1 MGEQLFRVIK
11 ILWKSILTVL
21 YPPKSKCLV
30 CGYENTENLCHKCL
44 KSITFCGEDE
54 LCVGYYKGALKELIL
69 SLKYKK
75 DFQAGEILASFLE
88 EKIKKYKDEYYLTYI
103 PIDKKRLK
111 ERGFNQC
118 EYIAKELSI
127 NTGIKTINTL
137 KKIRETKVQKTLKRE
152 ERIENLKDAFEI
164 IDEKKVKGKRFILL
178 DDVITTG
185 ATLKEGVKV
194 LKKHG
199 AIEIKILTLAKS
211 YI

>member
-1 MGEQLFRVIK
+1 MGEQLFRIIK

-21 YPPKSKCLV
+21 YPSKNKCLV
-30 CGYENTENLCHKCL
+30 CGYENIEGLCYKCL
-44 KSITFCGEDE
+44 KSITFCDKDE

-69 SLKYKK
+69 LLKYKK
-75 DFQAGEILASFLE
+75 DFQAGEILVSFLE
-88 EKIKKYKDEYYLTYI
+88 EKIKKYKNEYHLTYI

-118 EYIAKELSI
+118 EYIANELSI

-152 ERIENLKDAFEI
+152 ERIENLKDAFGI
-164 IDEKKVKGKRFILL
+164 IDEKDVKGKKFILL

-194 LKKHG
+194 LKKYG
-199 AIEIKILTLAKS
+199 ATEIKILTLAKS

>member
-30 CGYENTENLCHKCL
+30 CGYENTENLCYKCL

-69 SLKYKK
+69 SL
-75 DFQAGEILASFLE
+75 
-88 EKIKKYKDEYYLTYI
+88 KDEYYLTYI

-127 NTGIKTINTL
+127 NIGIKTINTL

-152 ERIENLKDAFEI
+152 ERIENFKDAFEI
-164 IDEKKVKGKRFILL
+164 IDEKKVKGKKFILL

>member
-30 CGYENTENLCHKCL
+30 CGYENTENLCYKCL

-54 LCVGYYKGALKELIL
+54 LCVG
-69 SLKYKK
+69 YKK

-127 NTGIKTINTL
+127 NIGIKTINTL

-152 ERIENLKDAFEI
+152 ERIENFKDAFEI
-164 IDEKKVKGKRFILL
+164 IDEKKVKGKKFILL

>member
-1 MGEQLFRVIK
+1 MGEQLFRTIK
-11 ILWKSILTVL
+11 IIWKSILTVL
-21 YPPKSKCLV
+21 YPSKNKCLV
-30 CGYENTENLCHKCL
+30 CGYEDVDGLCYKCL
-44 KSITFCGEDE
+44 KSITFCDKDE

-69 SLKYKK
+69 LLKYKK
-75 DFQAGEILASFLE
+75 DFQAGEILVNFLQ

-127 NTGIKTINTL
+127 TTGIKTINTL
-137 KKIRETKVQKTLKRE
+137 KKIKETKIQKTLKRE
-152 ERIENLKDAFEI
+152 ERMENLKNAFEI
-164 IDEKKVKGKRFILL
+164 IDEKDIKGKKFILL

-185 ATLKEGVKV
+185 ATLNEGIKV
-194 LKKHG
+194 LKKYG
-199 AIEIKILTLAKS
+199 AVEIKILTLAKS

>member
-21 YPPKSKCLV
+21 YPPKNKCLV
-30 CGYENTENLCHKCL
+30 CGYENTENLCYKCL
-44 KSITFCGEDE
+44 KSITFCDEDE

-75 DFQAGEILASFLE
+75 DFQAGEILVSFLE
-88 EKIKKYKDEYYLTYI
+88 EKIKKYKEEYYLTYI

-118 EYIAKELSI
+118 EYIANELSI

-137 KKIRETKVQKTLKRE
+137 KKIKETKVQKTLKRE

-164 IDEKKVKGKRFILL
+164 IDEKKVKGKKFILL

-194 LKKHG
+194 LKKYG

>member
-30 CGYENTENLCHKCL
+30 CGYENTENLCYKCL

-54 LCVGYYKGALKELIL
+54 LCVG
-69 SLKYKK
+69 YKK

-127 NTGIKTINTL
+127 NIGIKTINTL

-164 IDEKKVKGKRFILL
+164 IDEKKVKGKKFILL